1 MNTSPSQEDPSDEV
15 TEVYRRLSNLDP
27 SRPSSRVREAIHAHA
42 RLSSSKPLQAAAV
55 DRLDS
60 ATPSANHP
68 HWQWRAAAGIAVVG
82 LAGLIAWQQLHLA
95 APFSAPSYAARTVDA
110 NQATSEPTT
119 PVGSRAPDVAPIQP
133 SLPASPVA
141 PAPTGSR
148 EAAGPYG
155 GYLQD
160 NQSSRVPSGRFR
172 RSDAGSPQGQTS
184 QQSGADLGTAAP
196 SPALGAE
203 VVPSDNSSQRLAPA
217 ARLRTPE
224 FVAPTESSD
233 WQDKV
238 LLAVRASYPELF
250 NGAGNSSST
259 RVTIVLKSDGSV
271 FRTARDSFAVGGQ
284 VSAAEQIEAAFGIY
298 ADDLD
303 MSGVFVVPRQST
315 GSVAAINVIFG
326 ILK

>member
-1 MNTSPSQEDPSDEV
+1 
-15 TEVYRRLSNLDP
+15 
-27 SRPSSRVREAIHAHA
+27 
-42 RLSSSKPLQAAAV
+42 
-55 DRLDS
+55 
-60 ATPSANHP
+60 
-68 HWQWRAAAGIAVVG
+68 
-82 LAGLIAWQQLHLA
+82 
-95 APFSAPSYAARTVDA
+95 
-110 NQATSEPTT
+110 
-119 PVGSRAPDVAPIQP
+119 
-133 SLPASPVA
+133 
-141 PAPTGSR
+141 
-148 EAAGPYG
+148 
-155 GYLQD
+155 
-160 NQSSRVPSGRFR
+160 
-172 RSDAGSPQGQTS
+172 
-184 QQSGADLGTAAP
+184 
-196 SPALGAE
+196 
-203 VVPSDNSSQRLAPA
+203 
-217 ARLRTPE
+217 LRTPE